1 MELGDLIVV
10 KSVGYGVYLVS
21 APSTSAARAAG
32 EQIGHVL
39 EALEDVDPGL
49 HVLVLDGG
57 HATSRYEAAIADD
70 PEVSVPLR
78 RISSASPAASALRGR
93 LAMVDAA
100 CATVLKE
107 RNVAP
112 AKG

>member
-21 APSTSAARAAG
+21 APSTPEARSVG

-39 EALEDVDPGL
+39 EAWGDVEPEL

-57 HATSRYEAAIADD
+57 HATSSYEAAIADD

-78 RISSASPAASALRGR
+78 RIASSSPAASALRGR

-107 RNVAP
+107 RNAAAP
-112 AKG
+112 KG

>member
-10 KSVGYGVYLVS
+10 RSVGYGVYLVS
-21 APSTSAARAAG
+21 AASTAAARSAG

-39 EALEDVDPGL
+39 EAWEDLEPGL

-57 HATSRYEAAIADD
+57 HATSSYEAAIADD

-78 RISSASPAASALRGR
+78 RISAASPADSALRGR
-93 LAMVDAA
+93 LAMVEAA

-107 RNVAP
+107 KNDA
-112 AKG
+112 ASKG

>member
-21 APSTSAARAAG
+21 APGTSAARSAG

-39 EALEDVDPGL
+39 EAWEDEEPGL

-57 HATSRYEAAIADD
+57 HATSRYEAAIAGD

-78 RISSASPAASALRGR
+78 RVSSASPVTSVLRGR
-93 LAMVDAA
+93 LAMIDAA

-107 RNVAP
+107 KNVAP
-112 AKG
+112 SKG

>member
-21 APSTSAARAAG
+21 APSTPEARSAG

-39 EALEDVDPGL
+39 EAWGDVEPGL
-49 HVLVLDGG
+49 H
-57 HATSRYEAAIADD
+57 ATSSYEAAIADD

-78 RISSASPAASALRGR
+78 RIASSSPAASALRGR

-107 RNVAP
+107 RNVASP
-112 AKG
+112 KG